1 MPSNTCWLVCI
12 SRLWVN
18 MYVIID
24 CRVVHACHVQCRS
37 VACIP
42 GINTSFLHCSFHPQA
57 DMKAFFFLFASCL
70 LCTALSASYHVPRY
84 EANHGGGVPQRA
96 WNSMNE
102 DLSTEG
108 VQENDQEAEEDSTLP
123 ARIES
128 HRISILGCAPNVNAP
143 FPADDVPSTPS
154 TWKLVGKLDMSDPF
168 QKCPGS
174 LSKISSPRASC
185 GKSTGASCNG
195 FTVPASGVSYKTVCG
210 RFRGYQIAS
219 TDCFAE
225 LAGQSSIE
233 GPYVDGISIT
243 YGAPGKRQH
252 IFTYAVGIMENGPDP
267 HKCPCSGG
275 SEPPAYVGSDYYCES
290 GNTGPSWESRFYHED
305 PLWDGQ
311 QCGGH
316 EGTCCNPPN
325 LGWFC
330 KKFSTAITED
340 IEVRLCVDQDLQD
353 ENVAL
358 EFFELYIK

>member
-1 MPSNTCWLVCI
+1 
-12 SRLWVN
+12 
-18 MYVIID
+18 
-24 CRVVHACHVQCRS
+24 
-37 VACIP
+37 
-42 GINTSFLHCSFHPQA
+42 
-57 DMKAFFFLFASCL
+57 
-70 LCTALSASYHVPRY
+70 
-84 EANHGGGVPQRA
+84 
-96 WNSMNE
+96 MNE

-108 VQENDQEAEEDSTLP
+108 VQENDQEAEEDNTLP
-123 ARIES
+123 AA
-128 HRISILGCAPNVNAP
+128 HRISILGGAPNVNAP

-219 TDCFAE
+219 TDGFAE
-225 LAGQSSIE
+225 LGGQRSIE

-252 IFTYAVGIMENGPDP
+252 IFTYAAGFSESLGSNPST
-267 HKCPCSGG
+267 CPCNGG
-275 SEPPAYVGSDYYCES
+275 TAPPAYVGSDYYCES
-290 GNTGPSWESRFYHED
+290 GNAEQNWQSRLYHED

-311 QCGGH
+311 QCGGQ

-330 KKFSTAITED
+330 KKFSTSVTGD
-340 IEVRLCVDQDLQD
+340 IEVRLCAD
-353 ENVAL
+353 ESLANENLAL
-358 EFFELYIK
+358 EFFELYVK